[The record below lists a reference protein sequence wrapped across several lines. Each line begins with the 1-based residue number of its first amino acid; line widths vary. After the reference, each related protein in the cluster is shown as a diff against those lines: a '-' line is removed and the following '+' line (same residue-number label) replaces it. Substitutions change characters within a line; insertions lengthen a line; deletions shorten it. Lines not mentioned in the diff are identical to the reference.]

1 MGKTNQNFTMFAGEV
16 FVQDFLHAGPF
27 WQTQREVISVEAT
40 DGIEFRLFSLD
51 GNGDPDTVLVK
62 KERDSGITLRTS
74 GYHVGN
80 DTMVVTL
87 SDTDTNQTVGTY
99 GFQLHVIYG
108 GTDKRMVSSGTIEVK
123 ELVTANPV

>member
-16 FVQDFLHAGPF
+16 FVQDFLHVGPF
-27 WQTQREVISVEAT
+27 WQTQREVISVGAT

-74 GYHVGN
+74 GYHVAD

-108 GTDKRMVSSGTIEVK
+108 GTDTRMVSSGTIEAK